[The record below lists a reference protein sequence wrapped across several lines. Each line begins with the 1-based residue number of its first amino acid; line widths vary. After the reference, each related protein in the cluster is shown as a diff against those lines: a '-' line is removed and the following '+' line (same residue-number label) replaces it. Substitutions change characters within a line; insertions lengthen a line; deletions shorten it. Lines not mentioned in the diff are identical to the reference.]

1 LWGSMRSFQPESTFD
16 PVPGDVVVALRAID
30 RAAGSEAR
38 YLDQLPQLLD
48 ALRDKARVE
57 SITASSAIEGVTV
70 DDYRV
75 PTLVSGA
82 ARRFRNR
89 SEAEFAG
96 YSAALDYL
104 KQENAGELSV
114 GLLLHLHRLLFSFTE
129 GRGGNLKT
137 DDNLVVDTGPDGSRA
152 VRFTPVSA
160 ADAPFFLSELVE
172 RTNTALSGG
181 SHHPLLVIAAFSL
194 DLSCIHPFADG
205 NGRVTRLA
213 TGFLLQRWGYGV
225 GRYISL
231 EQLIFEAKDGY
242 YNALAAS
249 TTGWFDDGAHDLWP
263 WARYLLDR
271 LGHAYDR
278 FGARI
283 AASTSGA
290 TKQDRIRDFV
300 LLHAPADFTIA
311 DIRRSVPGVSDNTI
325 RIVLGELKNDGQIE
339 SSGTGRGATWHRS

>member
-1 LWGSMRSFQPESTFD
+1 MRSFQQESTLD

-48 ALRDKARVE
+48 ALRDQARVE

-82 ARRFRNR
+82 ARKFRNR

-96 YSAALDYL
+96 YTAALDYL
-104 KQENAGELSV
+104 NQENVGDLTV
-114 GLLLHLHRLLFSFTE
+114 GLLLHLHRLLFSFTD
-129 GRGGNLKT
+129 GRGGHLKT
-137 DDNLVVDTGPDGSRA
+137 DDNLVVDRGPDGTRA

-160 ADAPFFLSELVE
+160 AETPFFVSELVE
-172 RTNTALSGG
+172 RTNAALLSG

-213 TGFLLQRWGYGV
+213 TGFLLQSCGYGV

-231 EQLIFEAKDGY
+231 EQLIFESKHGY
-242 YNALAAS
+242 YEALAAS

-263 WARYLLDR
+263 WARYLLNR
-271 LGHAYDR
+271 LGNAYDR
-278 FGARI
+278 FAARI
-283 AASTSGA
+283 AAGTSGG

-300 LLHAPADFTIA
+300 LLDAPAEFTIA
-311 DIRRSVPGVSDNTI
+311 DIRRAVPGVSDNTI
-325 RIVLGELKNDGQIE
+325 RIVLAELKGDGRIE
-339 SSGTGRGATWHRS
+339 SGGTGRGATWHRT

>member
-1 LWGSMRSFQPESTFD
+1 MRSFQQESTLD

-48 ALRDKARVE
+48 ALRDQARVE
-57 SITASSAIEGVTV
+57 SITASSAIEGITV

-75 PTLVSGA
+75 PTLVSGT

-96 YSAALDYL
+96 YTTALDYL
-104 KQENAGELSV
+104 NQEDVGELSV
-114 GLLLHLHRLLFSFTE
+114 GLLLHLHRMLFSFTE
-129 GRGGNLKT
+129 GRGGHLKT
-137 DDNLVVDTGPDGSRA
+137 DDNLVVDRGADGSRA

-160 ADAPFFLSELVE
+160 AETPFFLSELVE
-172 RTNTALSGG
+172 RSNAALRS
-181 SHHPLLVIAAFSL
+181 SAHHPLLVIAAFSL

-213 TGFLLQRWGYGV
+213 TGFLLQRCGYGV

-231 EQLIFEAKDGY
+231 EQLIFESKDGY
-242 YNALAAS
+242 YEALAAS
-249 TTGWFDDGAHDLWP
+249 TTGWFDDGTHDLWP

-271 LGHAYDR
+271 LGDAYDR
-278 FGARI
+278 FAARI
-283 AASTSGA
+283 AAGTSGG

-300 LLHAPADFTIA
+300 LLHAPAEFTIA
-311 DIRRSVPGVSDNTI
+311 GVRRAVPGVSDNTI
-325 RIVLGELKNDGQIE
+325 RIVLAELKKDGRIA
-339 SSGTGRGATWHRS
+339 SGGTGRGATWHRT

>member
-1 LWGSMRSFQPESTFD
+1 MRSFQAETTLD

-38 YLDQLPQLLD
+38 HMDQLPQLLD
-48 ALRDKARVE
+48 ALRDQARVE
-57 SITASSAIEGVTV
+57 SISASSAIEGVTV

-82 ARRFRNR
+82 VRRFLSR

-96 YSAALDYL
+96 YTAALDYL
-104 KQENAGELSV
+104 NQENPGDLSV
-114 GLLLHLHRLLFSFTE
+114 GLLLHLHRMLFSFTE
-129 GRGGNLKT
+129 GRGGHLKT
-137 DDNLVVDTGPDGSRA
+137 DDNLVVDRGPDGTRA
-152 VRFTPVSA
+152 ARFMPVSA
-160 ADAPFFLSELVE
+160 AETPFFLSELVE
-172 RTNTALSGG
+172 RTNAALHHG
-181 SHHPLLVIAAFSL
+181 SPHPLLVIAAFSL

-213 TGFLLQRWGYGV
+213 TGFLLQSSGYGV

-231 EQLIFEAKDGY
+231 EQLIFESKDSY
-242 YNALAAS
+242 YDALAAS

-271 LGHAYDR
+271 LGNSYDR
-278 FGARI
+278 FGARV
-283 AASTSGA
+283 AAGTSGG
-290 TKQDRIRDFV
+290 TKQDRIRDYV
-300 LLHAPADFTIA
+300 LLHAPTEFTIA

-325 RIVLGELKNDGQIE
+325 RIVLAEMKKNGRIA
-339 SSGTGRGATWHRS
+339 SSGTGRGATWQRT

>member
-1 LWGSMRSFQPESTFD
+1 MRSFQQESTLD
-16 PVPGDVVVALRAID
+16 PVPGDVVIALRAID

-48 ALRDKARVE
+48 ALRDQARVE

-70 DDYRV
+70 EDYRV

-89 SEAEFAG
+89 REAEFAG
-96 YSAALDYL
+96 YTAALDYL
-104 KQENAGELSV
+104 NQENAGQLSV
-114 GLLLHLHRLLFSFTE
+114 GLLLHLHRQLFSFTE
-129 GRGGNLKT
+129 GRGGHLKS
-137 DDNLVVDTGPDGSRA
+137 DDNLVVDRDPDGNRA
-152 VRFTPVSA
+152 VRFTPVRA
-160 ADAPFFLSELVE
+160 EETPFFVSELVE
-172 RTNTALSGG
+172 RTTSALRMG

-194 DLSCIHPFADG
+194 DLSCIHPFGDG

-213 TGFLLQRWGYGV
+213 TGFLLQSCGYGV

-231 EQLIFEAKDGY
+231 EQLIFESKDGY
-242 YNALAAS
+242 YDALAAS

-263 WARYLLDR
+263 WARYMLDR
-271 LGHAYDR
+271 LGNAYDR
-278 FGARI
+278 FAARI
-283 AASTSGA
+283 AAGTSGG

-300 LLHAPADFTIA
+300 LLHAPPEFTIA

-325 RIVLGELKNDGQIE
+325 RIVLAELKKDSRIE
-339 SSGTGRGATWHRS
+339 SSGTGRGATWHRA